1 MMNNFSTTKKVLLF
15 GHRGACGEAPENT
28 LSAFQLALSAG
39 MDGIE
44 FDLRLC
50 RSGEVVVVHDA
61 TIARITGTRA
71 PVSAY
76 TYEELKKLD
85 VGRWFSERFQ
95 GERVPLFEEVIE
107 LFADKLIFDLELK
120 GKSIHTDGLEEK
132 VVQIIKKRG
141 LEERVI
147 ISSFNPM
154 ILLRILMLD
163 PSLKIGLN
171 FLDDSWHWLRKIWFA
186 HFSHPFS
193 VHPTANLVDQFIIE
207 FARKRNALIIPWK
220 ANKESEIKRLLEIGV
235 DGIISDYPFRLKSVY
250 NNWKESTSTEEGS
263 LDRARKEHSS
273 KIF

>member
-186 HFSHPFS
+186 YFSHPFS

-235 DGIISDYPFRLKSVY
+235 DGIISDYPSRLKSVY